1 MTDLHKDF
9 LFDLGYEIRLA
20 ASEANRTLAESVRGT
35 EENSIA
41 YGRALAY
48 SEVISLMQQSATGMG
63 LSLEQLRLDGV
74 DPESFLGSLGK
85 HE

>member
-1 MTDLHKDF
+1 MTDLHKDY
-9 LFDLGYEIRLA
+9 LFDLGYEIRLGA
-20 ASEANRTLAESVRGT
+20 DEASRALAESVRGT

-48 SEVISLMQQSATGMG
+48 SEVISLMQQNAAGMG
-63 LSLEQLRLDGV
+63 LSLEDLRLNGV
-74 DPESFLGSLGK
+74 DSEGFLSNLGK